1 VPEEVYASPQA
12 AKKFVDKAFA
22 VLTPEEKPSF
32 GFAGYT
38 APPPALAKGKK
49 AKKSPVE
56 PSRCIGFA
64 PRPRARFDFV

>member
-1 VPEEVYASPQA
+1 MPEEVYASLQA

-38 APPPALAKGKK
+38 APLPALAKGKK
-49 AKKSPVE
+49 AK
-56 PSRCIGFA
+56 
-64 PRPRARFDFV
+64 RAQLNHQERVLVNNNTR